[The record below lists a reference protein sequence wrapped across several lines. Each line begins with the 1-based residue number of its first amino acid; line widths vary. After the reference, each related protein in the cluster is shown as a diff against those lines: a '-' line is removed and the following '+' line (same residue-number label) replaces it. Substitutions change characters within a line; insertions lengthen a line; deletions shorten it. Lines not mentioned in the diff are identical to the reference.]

1 MTQQTQS
8 GEERAMGENQ
18 LHVVFGTGQVGNALA
33 AHLAR
38 VPARLFSLL
47 RGPFA

>member
-18 LHVVFGTGQVGNALA
+18 LHVVFGTRQVGNEVFS
-33 AHLAR
+33 AR
-38 VPARLFSLL
+38 VNL
-47 RGPFA
+47 G